1 MSASQDVAFLLMRK
15 TQWEPDTLFLVFEED
30 IRFEEHEAGAGEPT
44 FLKAKGLQEVV
55 GEVDEPV
62 DDQVRVPL
70 GFTKAATSLV
80 LCVFVFSCKRT
91 THQVSL
97 PSLHVCVRNRIIV
110 EATAAAVL
118 LARMHACM
126 HAGKSNACMHALNS
140 TQACKQ
146 LHAACAHAGEW
157 HARDCAGPMVHV
169 NHST

>member
-1 MSASQDVAFLLMRK
+1 MSAPQEVALPWMQDPR
-15 TQWEPDTLFLVFEED
+15 WEPDTLFLVFEED

-110 EATAAAVL
+110 EATATAVL
-118 LARMHACM
+118 LARMHACTR
-126 HAGKSNACMHALNS
+126 AGKGNARMHALKPS
-140 TQACKQ
+140 AS
-146 LHAACAHAGEW
+146 
-157 HARDCAGPMVHV
+157 M
-169 NHST
+169 